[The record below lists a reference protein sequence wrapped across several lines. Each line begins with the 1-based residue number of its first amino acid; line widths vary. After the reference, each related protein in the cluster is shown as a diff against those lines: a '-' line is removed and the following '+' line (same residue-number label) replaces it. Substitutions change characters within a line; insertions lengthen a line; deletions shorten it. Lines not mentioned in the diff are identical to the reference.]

1 MRLAYP
7 VDIDQAEDGITITCP
22 DVPGMVTGGWGDLA
36 ANLAA
41 APEALAIALSQYV
54 DDEHRLPTP
63 SAADGRPVVAVPLLA
78 SAKLAL
84 HEAKLASKLSN
95 VELARRLGVDEKEVR
110 RLLNVMHNSRMNQ
123 IEAALRALDCHLV
136 VDVERA
142 AYTISSCHVRPY
154 LAIMATEAVG
164 PQVPAV

>member
-7 VDIDQAEDGITITCP
+7 IEIDHAEDGITITCP
-22 DVPGMVTGGWGDLA
+22 DVPGMATGGWGDLA

-54 DDEHRLPTP
+54 DDEQRLPTP
-63 SAADGRPVVAVPLLA
+63 SPADGRTVIAVPLLA

-84 HEAKLASKLSN
+84 HEAKLAAKLSN

-110 RLLNVMHNSRMNQ
+110 RLLDIMHNSRMAH

-136 VDVERA
+136 VEVERA
-142 AYTISSCHVRPY
+142 A
-154 LAIMATEAVG
+154 
-164 PQVPAV
+164 